1 MNLFFTQ
8 DITNGLAKFDEE
20 ESRHLI
26 VMRKKIGDVVHFT
39 DGKGVFYEGKIAE
52 ITKKNIF
59 LSIENQRVE
68 AKNTE
73 NYLHIAIAPTKNI
86 DRIEWFL
93 EKSTELGINE
103 VTFLLCQNSERERI
117 RLDRL
122 EKIVES
128 AMKQSLQATLP
139 KLNDLTK
146 FNDFIKQKNV
156 FDEKNQGF
164 IAYCNVENLI
174 AYPSVTAQK
183 QTILIGPEG
192 DFSQKEVALALQS
205 GYQGIS
211 LGKNRLR
218 TETAGLYVSTVF
230 YAERF

>member
-8 DITNGLAKFDEE
+8 DIANGLAKFDEE
-20 ESRHLI
+20 EARHLI
-26 VMRKKIGDVVHFT
+26 VMRKKIGDIIHFT
-39 DGKGVFYEGKIAE
+39 DGKGVFYEGKIVE
-52 ITKKNIF
+52 ITKKNVF
-59 LSIENQRVE
+59 LSIENQRKE
-68 AKNTE
+68 EKKQDIW
-73 NYLHIAIAPTKNI
+73 LHIAIAPTKNI

-93 EKSTELGINE
+93 EKSTEMGINE

-146 FNDFIKQKNV
+146 FTDFMKQNNT
-156 FDEKNQGF
+156 FDEENKGF
-164 IAYCNVENLI
+164 IAYCNVPNLI
-174 AYPSVTAQK
+174 SYPSVLAKK

-192 DFSQKEVALALQS
+192 DFSQKEVALALQNK
-205 GYQGIS
+205 YEGIS
-211 LGKNRLR
+211 LGNNRLR
-218 TETAGLYVSTVF
+218 TETAGLYVSTNF
-230 YAERF
+230 YAKN

>member
-8 DITNGLAKFDEE
+8 DIANGLAKFDEE
-20 ESRHLI
+20 EARHLI
-26 VMRKKIGDVVHFT
+26 VMRKKIGDIIHFT
-39 DGKGVFYEGKIAE
+39 DGKGFFYEGKIVE

-59 LSIENQRVE
+59 LSIENQRKE
-68 AKNTE
+68 EKNE
-73 NYLHIAIAPTKNI
+73 GVWLHIAIAPTKNI

-93 EKSTELGINE
+93 EKSTEMGINE

-146 FNDFIKQKNV
+146 FTDFIKLNNT
-156 FDEKNQGF
+156 FDEENKGF
-164 IAYCNVENLI
+164 IAYCNVPNLI
-174 AYPSVTAQK
+174 SYPNVLAKK

-192 DFSQKEVALALQS
+192 DFSQKEVALALQNK
-205 GYQGIS
+205 YEGIS
-211 LGKNRLR
+211 LGNNRLR
-218 TETAGLYVSTVF
+218 TETAGLYVSTNF
-230 YAERF
+230 YAKN

>member
-8 DITNGLAKFDEE
+8 NITNGLAKFDEE
-20 ESRHLI
+20 ETRHLT
-26 VMRKKIGDVVHFT
+26 VMRKKIGDIVHFT
-39 DGKGVFYEGKIAE
+39 DGKGFFYEGKIAE

-59 LSIENQRVE
+59 LSIENERKEEKNE
-68 AKNTE
+68 ANW
-73 NYLHIAIAPTKNI
+73 LHIAIAPTKNI

-93 EKSTELGINE
+93 EKSTEMGINE

-128 AMKQSLQATLP
+128 AMKQSLQARLP

-146 FNDFIKQKNV
+146 FSDFIKQNNT
-156 FDEKNQGF
+156 FDAEHKGF
-164 IAYCNVENLI
+164 IAYCNVPDLI
-174 AYPSVTAQK
+174 FYPSVFAPK

-192 DFSQKEVALALQS
+192 DFSSKEVALALQNK
-205 GYQGIS
+205 YEGIG

-218 TETAGLYVSTVF
+218 TETAGLYVSTNF
-230 YAERF
+230 YAKN